1 MVCGNHELADD
12 GWFLQVCQGKA
23 VLCAIGIQGSRHGCA
38 WRPGHDGKRSF
49 RSGPLQATPT
59 VGETSDKRTNTH
71 PGFGKHAGSSCVL
84 GLVGETD
91 GAGVGGCRK
100 ERTAG
105 RDAAT
110 KVGKRTGGPIRRC
123 ERRTTTT
130 TIVAELLCTF
140 CNSASSRL
148 TKYRYWTTGIRGA
161 QMGC

>member
-23 VLCAIGIQGSRHGCA
+23 VLCAIGIQGRKHGCA
-38 WRPGHDGKRSF
+38 WRPGHDGKRSL

-59 VGETSDKRTNTH
+59 ARETSDKRTNTH

-100 ERTAG
+100 GRTAWSG
-105 RDAAT
+105 CSDQSRETDRRSYSKMRMT
-110 KVGKRTGGPIRRC
+110 NDNDDDDDGG
-123 ERRTTTT
+123 
-130 TIVAELLCTF
+130 
-140 CNSASSRL
+140 
-148 TKYRYWTTGIRGA
+148 
-161 QMGC
+161 